1 MKRRKKGE
9 DYMKGRN
16 DERNKGRKKE
26 RKGAASERK
35 ELEED
40 KEV

>member
-1 MKRRKKGE
+1 ME
-9 DYMKGRN
+9 GRN

-26 RKGAASERK
+26 RGATSERK